1 LKDLF
6 AGQTITA
13 RTKCWAQGM
22 ESWRFLHQIAQLKW
36 GLLARG
42 EPVLD
47 ESQLAHLALGILIQ
61 LSEYSPSRSLFP
73 PFEPF
78 LGLLVEKVSNKS
90 CW

>member
-1 LKDLF
+1 
-6 AGQTITA
+6 
-13 RTKCWAQGM
+13 M

-61 LSEYSPSRSLFP
+61 LCEYSPSR
-73 PFEPF
+73 
-78 LGLLVEKVSNKS
+78 LVNL
-90 CW
+90 